1 MTCMD
6 FIVKHSIS
14 KNQKLAAQKK
24 KKNQMYCLHTY
35 ACIYVYTYAFGD
47 LPTGHQI
54 LHLKRKKS
62 QCTKKVKLTRK
73 HCWCFQPLREIFYFR
88 EMFKV
93 VRSHSVLWSR

>member
-24 KKNQMYCLHTY
+24 NQMYCLHTY
-35 ACIYVYTYAFGD
+35 ACIYVHTYAFGD

-54 LHLKRKKS
+54 
-62 QCTKKVKLTRK
+62 
-73 HCWCFQPLREIFYFR
+73 I
-88 EMFKV
+88 
-93 VRSHSVLWSR
+93 